1 MNGRPVTEEER
12 ERIISMRQKGLSVN
26 TIALLVGRAGKV
38 VRRISDD
45 HAPFVE
51 RKWSPG
57 DETIR
62 FLQKSWHW
70 VNPRKPKKNPVRRG
84 LITPNYYPAMFH
96 QLPEEER
103 PWWYHED

>member
-12 ERIISMRQKGLSVN
+12 EKIIRMRQKGLSVN

-45 HAPFVE
+45 YAPLVE

-62 FLQKSWHW
+62 LLQKCWPP
-70 VNPRKPKKNPVRRG
+70 VNPRKPKKKPVRRG
-84 LITPNYYPAMFH
+84 LITPNYYPAMWA
-96 QLPEEER
+96 QLPEEQR
-103 PWWYHED
+103 PYWYHD